1 MTVVNPHFESPLSEF
16 DGTGR
21 KPFVFDIL
29 SPDGTFSLLST
40 EDTQIQAGGDYSRGG
55 TVDSTRFQQTRS
67 DYRMV
72 LYTNPKDLSFSYT
85 KKTEVTQ
92 TMGGW
97 VETYWGDEPTTVTLT
112 TATGG
117 FIRVGGTGL
126 TSTTGAVTAKGQTYG
141 TDIGGN
147 RRETLQY
154 DKMLDFL
161 AMFHNNGS
169 IYDDQG
175 NIIFQ
180 GKIKMYFDQ
189 SAWTG
194 WFNSFNIEESAEQPF
209 MFSISAV
216 FQIET
221 EIHSVRTFRGNLR

>member
-1 MTVVNPHFESPLSEF
+1 MTVVKPHFESPANEF

-29 SPDGTFSLLST
+29 SPDGQFSLLSSETT
-40 EDTQIQAGGDYSRGG
+40 EIISGGNYLQGG
-55 TVDSTRFQQTRS
+55 TIDRSRFLGTRS

-72 LYTNPKDLSFSYT
+72 LYANPKDINFSYS

-92 TMGGW
+92 TMAGW
-97 VETYWGDEPTTVTLT
+97 VETYWGDEPSTVTLT
-112 TATGG
+112 TSTGG
-117 FIRVGGTGL
+117 FLRVGGTGV
-126 TSTTGAVTAKGQTYG
+126 SAVTGPVTAKGQVLG

-161 AMFHNNGS
+161 ALFHNNGS

-180 GKIKMYFDQ
+180 GKIRMYFDQ

-194 WFNSFNIEESAEQPF
+194 WFQSFNVEESAEQPF
-209 MFSISAV
+209 MLSISAV

>member
-1 MTVVNPHFESPLSEF
+1 MTVVKPHFEKPLSEF

-21 KPFVFDIL
+21 KPFLFDVL
-29 SPDGTFSLLST
+29 SPDGNFSLLSSEQT
-40 EDTQIQAGGDYSRGG
+40 NIQVGGDYNQGG
-55 TVDSTRFQQTRS
+55 TRDQSRIISERS

-72 LYTNPKDLSFSYT
+72 LYANPKDISFSYT
-85 KKTEVTQ
+85 KKTEVSQ

-97 VETYWGDEPTTVTLT
+97 VETYWGDEPVTVTLT
-112 TATGG
+112 TTTGA

-126 TSTTGAVTAKGQTYG
+126 TTTTGPVSAKGQVYG
-141 TDIGGN
+141 TDIEGN

-161 AMFHNNGS
+161 ALFHNNGS
-169 IYDDQG
+169 IYDDRG

-194 WFNSFNIEESAEQPF
+194 WFQSFSIEEVADQPF
-209 MFSISAV
+209 MFSVSAV

-221 EIHSVRTFRGNLR
+221 ETHAVRTFGGNLR